1 MPEPTLAEDFLQLVL
16 DDESGKRI
24 VGHLEATRGLAG
36 AVFLDLLAAG
46 RVVRTGKED
55 AGRSGRFV
63 VRDASPTGNPVWD
76 QALARLGDKSYIGRR
91 AVEKLVKGTEDAV
104 REPLVERGVVFEEKS
119 TVLGVFPRRR
129 WPATDR
135 GHEELVARR
144 IKDVLVAG
152 AAPDRRTADLVAL
165 LHAVRAAHKV
175 VDGDRRTVRTRAKE
189 IADQNPGGDAVRQA
203 LDAVRA
209 AMIAAAAAG
218 SAGT

>member
-76 QALARLGDKSYIGRR
+76 QALARLGDKSYTGRR

-104 REPLVERGVVFEEKS
+104 RERLVERGVVCEEKS

-129 WPATDR
+129 WPATDT
-135 GHEELVARR
+135 GHEELVTRR

-218 SAGT
+218 SAGS